1 MDEAANI
8 DGCGKMKTLFYIL
21 IPMVSPAIVTST
33 IFSFYWMWQDF
44 FQPLIFMN
52 TPEKYTVSLALKL
65 FLDPAFIQ
73 QLRWHVCN
81 VLYIIASGYCF
92 LYQFSGAFGGRYG
105 HFRSKG
111 LKRGGGLS
119 YYVGLKMGMTVLLCH
134 RLDKFQM

>member
-65 FLDPAFIQ
+65 FLDPASFSNYGGMFAMCFISLLPVIVFFISFQ
-73 QLRWHVCN
+73 GHLVEGM
-81 VLYIIASGYCF
+81 ATSGV
-92 LYQFSGAFGGRYG
+92 
-105 HFRSKG
+105 KG
-111 LKRGGGLS
+111 
-119 YYVGLKMGMTVLLCH
+119 
-134 RLDKFQM
+134 